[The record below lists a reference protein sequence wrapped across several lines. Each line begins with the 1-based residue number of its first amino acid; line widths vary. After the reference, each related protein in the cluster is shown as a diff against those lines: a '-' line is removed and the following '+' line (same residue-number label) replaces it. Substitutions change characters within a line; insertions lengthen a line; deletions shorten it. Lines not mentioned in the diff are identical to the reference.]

1 MIDWHS
7 HILPGIDDGPAEMD
21 QSIAMAAALSAAGF
35 TTVYCT
41 PHLMRG
47 VYEATNDQVRRG
59 VEELQGRVR
68 DSGIPLT
75 LLPGRE
81 YWLDEYL
88 PVALDDPLPL
98 GESRLILVEIPPRL
112 TGEMVRRLLYDVVRA
127 GFTPVVAHPERC
139 PLLEPVVRTAH
150 GSGLMGSLKGL
161 FGVRPRMTAEQ
172 EAPDA
177 TGNQLLDYLR
187 DLGCCFQG
195 NLGSF
200 NGFYGGHVRAVAGRM
215 RTLEVCDRYG
225 SDLHAPE
232 QAHLILG
239 PEGRGLA

>member
-1 MIDWHS
+1 
-7 HILPGIDDGPAEMD
+7 
-21 QSIAMAAALSAAGF
+21 MAAALSAAGF
-35 TTVYCT
+35 STVYCT

-47 VYEATNDQVRRG
+47 IYEASNEQVRQS
-59 VEELQGRVR
+59 VAELQGRVR
-68 DSGIPLT
+68 DRGIPLT

-98 GESRLILVEIPPRL
+98 GDSRLLLVEIPPRM

-139 PLLEPVVRTAH
+139 PLLEPVVRLTKT
-150 GSGLMGSLKGL
+150 GGLLDSLKGL
-161 FGVRPRMTAEQ
+161 LGVRQRMTAEQ
-172 EAPDA
+172 EELDA
-177 TGNQLLDYLR
+177 TRNPLLDYLR

-200 NGFYGGHVRAVAGRM
+200 TGFYGGRVKAVAVRM
-215 RTLEVCDRYG
+215 RTLGVYDRYG

-232 QAHLILG
+232 QANLVLG
-239 PEGRGLA
+239 TVIDD